1 MTPRAVA
8 RGLLCA
14 AAGLGVAGARAPL
27 HGDAP
32 ALHEVVFADD
42 LSADERE
49 AARAAWAS
57 TVRLAVAPAGHLPPR
72 HAAEAAGVLATPE
85 GHVATTERFVRRVER
100 LPAGLALFGRVGDGP
115 WVPTTVVGRAWFARL
130 GVVRLAAGTA
140 PYPATPFAP
149 SPRQPRAR
157 LVAAALGS
165 GPRVE
170 VKAAPLERLVW
181 VDPTVAGARFEVR
194 RGGAD
199 REPGKSALVVGLRA
213 ARPLAGRGAEGAPV
227 FLGRAGCAGLVVGV
241 DEERPA
247 AEALRIVPGEVVAP
261 WVQRIARD
269 GAFDLFDLGLT
280 LLPVP
285 VEVGD
290 DAAVPSDLEA
300 LRRTTPEKGGAIAFE
315 LARRSPGAGRL
326 WPGDVVLEINGRALV
341 GEVAETHALAAAT
354 LVEGVPAD
362 VVVWRGR
369 RETVSVTPVR
379 ARTLYPD
386 LDAVMDV
393 RAARLRR

>member
-1 MTPRAVA
+1 MNARDVA
-8 RGLLCA
+8 RGFLCA
-14 AAGLGVAGARAPL
+14 VAFLGVASTAAPL

-32 ALHEVVFADD
+32 SPHEVVFADD

-49 AARAAWAS
+49 AARAAWAL

-72 HAAEAAGVLATPE
+72 HAAEASGVLASAE
-85 GHVATTERFVRRVER
+85 GHVATTERFVRRAER
-100 LPAGLALFGRVGDGP
+100 LPAGLALYGRVGDGP
-115 WVPTTVVGRAWFARL
+115 WVPATVVGRAWFARL
-130 GVVRLAAGTA
+130 GVVRLATA
-140 PYPATPFAP
+140 SVPYPSTPFAP

-170 VKAAPLERLVW
+170 VRAAPVERLVW
-181 VDPTVAGARFEVR
+181 VDPSVAGARFDVR

-199 REPGKSALVVGLRA
+199 REPGKAALVVGLRT
-213 ARPLAGRGAEGAPV
+213 ARPLAGRGADGTPV
-227 FLGRAGCAGLVVGV
+227 FLGRGGCAGLVVGV

-247 AEALRIVPGEVVAP
+247 AEALRIVPGEVVSP
-261 WVQRIARD
+261 WVERIVRD

-285 VEVGD
+285 VEAGD

-300 LRRTTPEKGGAIAFE
+300 LRRTSPEKGGAIAVE
-315 LARRSPGAGRL
+315 LARRSPAAGRL

-386 LDAVMDV
+386 LGAVLDV
-393 RAARLRR
+393 RAARLSR